1 MDRRRCR
8 GRTARLQP
16 KAIWRR
22 MKHGVLPARGEKAS
36 DRDGRSAIKTLL
48 RVSDQND
55 ALGWMAAREHV
66 EMIRKSARPL
76 TAEQKTA
83 IGKVLLGHLRDR
95 EVKRQ
100 MNRTAESEMNR
111 TAESEHE
118 TEPND
123 ELTGD
128 SAGVHECH

>member
-1 MDRRRCR
+1 
-8 GRTARLQP
+8 
-16 KAIWRR
+16 